1 MNLNSSPFTG
11 KSHPFGF
18 ARQDA
23 GTGTGTQ
30 PPAGEPP
37 IEADKLNRASP
48 EQARKSIKDI
58 VNSLGFEAAFQSGD
72 VRGWPVAVLP
82 NDVAQA
88 LRKQGLKPP
97 GQIVVDGI
105 EPRKLHKKHKKVGV
119 EQCQTLQRALDQGG
133 VYLEAPVKWRKAP
146 SLLAEYQDD
155 KGRWWFY
162 AINLKTYAQEPSLTR
177 GKQHRA
183 KKLTEIK
190 VIREWDPHRWRKSE
204 LWSLV
209 GRAVPHVADE
219 SIARR
224 RTWLRL
230 HNRNHSPMNPRCQAF
245 FDPRANKAA
254 QPALNRL
261 PIRE

>member
-1 MNLNSSPFTG
+1 MNLNLSPFTG

-18 ARQDA
+18 VRQDA

-30 PPAGEPP
+30 PPAGDPP

-48 EQARKSIKDI
+48 EQARESIKDI
-58 VNSLGFEAAFQSGD
+58 VNSPGFEAAFQSGD

-88 LRKQGLKPP
+88 LRNQGVKLP

-105 EPRKLHKKHKKVGV
+105 KPRKLAQKHKKVRV

-155 KGRWWFY
+155 KGQWWHY
-162 AINLKTYAQEPSLTR
+162 AINLKNLRTLTIFDSS
-177 GKQHRA
+177 KQHRA

-190 VIREWDPHRWRKSE
+190 VIREWDPRRWRK
-204 LWSLV
+204 
-209 GRAVPHVADE
+209 
-219 SIARR
+219 
-224 RTWLRL
+224 
-230 HNRNHSPMNPRCQAF
+230 
-245 FDPRANKAA
+245 K
-254 QPALNRL
+254 
-261 PIRE
+261 